1 MRQLILDRNIS
12 LGEIIPVEGK
22 QYHYLSRVL
31 RLKPGT
37 IIGVSGKDGISG
49 QCLITEVNPVLQT
62 LFLKCLS
69 LKETGTALEITGK
82 TVPINLFIWMVKSHK
97 MEQIIRQATE
107 TGVKNIF
114 PVIGD
119 YTQKQDTQF
128 KAERW
133 SKIILEARQQ
143 SGSDIQTEI
152 FPPES
157 FIQAMKVCS
166 TNYTDNYLSIFFYE
180 NNLDNGSLHSCLS
193 SDIKGINI
201 AIGPAGGFSPKE
213 AENLQNSGFKP
224 VHFNTNILRTE
235 TAVIYAL
242 GAIQTIISEKEKWK
256 TR

>member
-1 MRQLILDRNIS
+1 MRQLILDRNICS
-12 LGEIIPVEGK
+12 GEIIPVKGN

-31 RLKPGT
+31 RLKPGAT
-37 IIGVSGKDGISG
+37 VVVSGKDGDSG
-49 QCLITEVNPVLQT
+49 LCLITEINPDLQT

-69 LKETGTALEITGK
+69 LNNCDAAMENSGK
-82 TVPINLFIWMVKSHK
+82 TVPINLFIWMIKPNK

-133 SKIILEARQQ
+133 NKIILEARQQ
-143 SGSDIQTEI
+143 SGSNIQTEI
-152 FPPES
+152 FPPEN
-157 FIQAMKVCS
+157 FTGAMQLYN
-166 TNYTDNYLSIFFYE
+166 TNYKDNYLSIFFYE
-180 NNLDNGSLHSCLS
+180 NNLDSGSLHGCLS

-201 AIGPAGGFSPKE
+201 AIGPAGGFSCKE
-213 AENLQNSGFKP
+213 AENLHNSGFTP

-242 GAIQTIISEKEKWK
+242 GAVQTIISEKEKWK
-256 TR
+256 IQ

>member
-69 LKETGTALEITGK
+69 LKETDTALEITGK

-114 PVIGD
+114 D
-119 YTQKQDTQF
+119 
-128 KAERW
+128 
-133 SKIILEARQQ
+133 
-143 SGSDIQTEI
+143 
-152 FPPES
+152 PPRPS
-157 FIQAMKVCS
+157 A
-166 TNYTDNYLSIFFYE
+166 
-180 NNLDNGSLHSCLS
+180 
-193 SDIKGINI
+193 
-201 AIGPAGGFSPKE
+201 AGGAGVSAFFRLRPVPSPFAAGRGILPLPRCKMRLFLHIVPLRCI
-213 AENLQNSGFKP
+213 NLFQTG
-224 VHFNTNILRTE
+224 
-235 TAVIYAL
+235 
-242 GAIQTIISEKEKWK
+242 QTIGEDPNGCAAELHMMI
-256 TR
+256 